1 MSLYHSCDILLFASL
16 AEGFGLPIL
25 EAQTVGRAVITSNR
39 GAMAEIAG
47 KGALLVNPLSVES
60 IHDGLISVIHNDSLR
75 ALCIDEGFNN
85 THKYGSH
92 FILARHDSLFS
103 SI

>member
-1 MSLYHSCDILLFASL
+1 
-16 AEGFGLPIL
+16 
-25 EAQTVGRAVITSNR
+25 
-39 GAMAEIAG
+39 MAEIAG